1 MQIAIADVRRTC
13 ELLLSH
19 VEQSGRASIDLTKD
33 FYWNIPQEQRYRA
46 YEEPDALD
54 VGQLS
59 DDWAELQAI
68 VGGQKEPLGYA
79 LVWLSSILRAIGE
92 ETVA

>member
-1 MQIAIADVRRTC
+1 MHIAIADVRRTC

-19 VEQSGRASIDLTKD
+19 LEQSGRGSVELIND
-33 FYWNIPQEQRYRA
+33 FYWNVPQEQRYLP
-46 YEEPDALD
+46 YEEPKALD

-68 VGGQKEPLGYA
+68 LGGQREPLGYA

-92 ETVA
+92 ETIA

>member
-1 MQIAIADVRRTC
+1 MRIAIADVRRIC
-13 ELLLSH
+13 ELLLTH
-19 VEQSGRASIDLTKD
+19 LEQSGRGSIDLTND
-33 FYWNIPQEQRYRA
+33 FYWNIPQEQLYRP
-46 YEEPDALD
+46 YEEPDVTD

-68 VGGQKEPLGYA
+68 LRGQKEPLGYA

-92 ETVA
+92 DNVG